1 MSMRRVYD
9 PVHDSMH
16 QSQEEDQT
24 PFSEDDV
31 TSPLPNR
38 ERTYSR
44 SSANGK
50 SAYKSRRLSIMSL
63 MNDDDAKASSLT
75 ENPNAISQPEESQVV
90 NASSSPAEQINTGAS
105 DPSKKREPSRYQRHL
120 KKTDGNSF
128 TRSDIQYGFMTELF
142 QNDYCIFTNMFKPKG
157 FTFDCNMAITPL
169 SKEANLG
176 EQEPSGSSSFEVS
189 EEGSI
194 LNHFINHDK
203 KETVYDARGWINNDY
218 LTFGQLYV
226 LSLVCSARCSKV
238 LRDKILT
245 DSHIAF
251 AMCILSLLV
260 NIGRLNTTNN
270 FFIEMT
276 SQSRTFHTIPVL
288 QYGINPGSVHLQD
301 TPRIKSILKHLRINK
316 ETTTLED
323 FYQNYTSDASFN
335 VIYLLFAM
343 FETPNI
349 INEKFLAQYVEFET
363 FEDNENEKE
372 KKNVTLFDIS
382 DNGDYDSKQRAD
394 IFIWLI
400 YIHLEKQLTETQL
413 EESVQKFQTLSEV
426 TGKPSKKF
434 KLSKSVNAIDKDTSQ
449 ETEYSREQNEQ
460 RKEFLAKNN
469 LSRDEEH
476 TLSTNNS
483 PSKQDTL
490 DQDFPKEEEE
500 EDYMSKEESSI
511 TDNTST
517 NDSKKEFSKKNSPKR
532 NSLEPLSPNFSKSDD
547 TAESSQKKRKLNK
560 KVASSLRTEK
570 NGQQIAQSKEA
581 MEDSKVLSKEPVS
594 SKNSKNEK
602 LLAQLIDTEEKRL
615 LRLDPTT
622 HSSLSST
629 VRNNKDFT
637 QQEFKRQLYHSQVL
651 AGKKRN
657 ELGYLKVFQDYED
670 IPMATVLG
678 IRGKKKK
685 KYQDSVLGFE
695 TDMLKAFKVAK
706 SKMLESVAEKLF
718 ED

>member
-16 QSQEEDQT
+16 PNQEEEQT
-24 PFSEDDV
+24 PHSEDDV

-38 ERTYSR
+38 QRTYSK

-50 SAYKSRRLSIMSL
+50 PVYKSRRLSIMSL
-63 MNDDDAKASSLT
+63 MNDDTAKASSSAET
-75 ENPNAISQPEESQVV
+75 SNAYPQSEDNKTVE
-90 NASSSPAEQINTGAS
+90 SSSSSAEQINTSAS
-105 DPSKKREPSRYQRHL
+105 DSSKKKEPSRYQRHL
-120 KKTDGNSF
+120 KKADGDSF

-157 FTFDCNMAITPL
+157 FTFDCNTAMKPL
-169 SKEANLG
+169 SKETNLG
-176 EQEPSGSSSFEVS
+176 EETPGSPSSFEVS

-203 KETVYDARGWINNDY
+203 KDTVYDARDWINNDY

-288 QYGINPGSVHLQD
+288 QYGINPASVHLQD
-301 TPRIKSILKHLRINK
+301 TPRIKSILKHLRINN
-316 ETTTLED
+316 ETLMLDD
-323 FYQNYTSDASFN
+323 FYENYTNGASFN

-349 INEKFLAQYVEFET
+349 INEKFLAQYVELET
-363 FEDNENEKE
+363 SEGNHNEEEN
-372 KKNVTLFDIS
+372 KKVTLFDIL
-382 DNGDYDSKQRAD
+382 DNGEYDTKQRVD

-400 YIHLEKQLTETQL
+400 YVHLEKQLTDTQL
-413 EESVQKFQTLSEV
+413 EEAVQKIKSLSGGA
-426 TGKPSKKF
+426 GKVSKKF
-434 KLSKSVNAIDKDTSQ
+434 KLSKRVNTVDKDTPQ
-449 ETEYSREQNEQ
+449 EAEFSKEQNEQ
-460 RKEFLAKNN
+460 RKEFLAKNSLN
-469 LSRDEEH
+469 KDGEN
-476 TLSTNNS
+476 TPSTNNS
-483 PSKQDTL
+483 PLKQDMGKQYFSGSEGDYL
-490 DQDFPKEEEE
+490 SREEPS
-500 EDYMSKEESSI
+500 D
-511 TDNTST
+511 TNNTTT
-517 NDSKKEFSKKNSPKR
+517 NDSEKDTFKR
-532 NSLEPLSPNFSKSDD
+532 KPNKRGSVEPLSPNSGKADD
-547 TAESSQKKRKLNK
+547 HIERSVKKRKPNK
-560 KVASSLRTEK
+560 KAASSVKTE
-570 NGQQIAQSKEA
+570 GDDQQMAGNNEALEESKA
-581 MEDSKVLSKEPVS
+581 LSKEPVPA
-594 SKNSKNEK
+594 KNSKNEK
-602 LLAQLIDTEEKRL
+602 LLAHLIDTEEKRL
-615 LRLDPTT
+615 LRLDPAT

-651 AGKKRN
+651 ASKKRN
-657 ELGYLKVFQDYED
+657 ELGYLKIFQDYED
-670 IPMATVLG
+670 IPMATILG
-678 IRGKKKK
+678 VRGKKKK

-695 TDMLKAFKVAK
+695 TDMLKAFKIAK
-706 SKMLESVAEKLF
+706 SKMLESVAEKLS
-718 ED
+718 EE